1 MDRYYQND
9 TTIKS
14 YPCKVLSEGEHTVLL
29 KTEDELTFRI
39 PKAVF
44 DDLIIKKN
52 KRFIYSIKQRE
63 NKTLYHYIEL
73 DSQYKELN
81 EKIDKQKED
90 DGNWFINMIQW
101 LLGK

>member
-9 TTIKS
+9 TTVKS
-14 YPCKVLSEGEHTVLL
+14 YPCQIISEGEQTVLL

-39 PKAVF
+39 PKAIF
-44 DDLIIKKN
+44 DNFIIKKN

-63 NKTLYHYIEL
+63 DKSLYHYIEL
-73 DSQYKELN
+73 DPQYKELN
-81 EKIDKQKED
+81 EKIDKQKD
-90 DGNWFINMIQW
+90 GGNWLSNMIQW